1 MMPRAMTMAGLLLAA
16 VAATA
21 GCQTSQPPAM
31 PRIENPAPA
40 ATASPLETERYQLEE
55 EKRTLSE
62 DYSENI
68 DRIQRINAR
77 LIQINIELQ
86 RQTNPH
92 Y

>member
-1 MMPRAMTMAGLLLAA
+1 MTQRAMILACLLLA
-16 VAATA
+16 VLAAA
-21 GCQTSQPPAM
+21 GCKKKSTPPAM
-31 PRIENPAPA
+31 PQITYPAP
-40 ATASPLETERYQLEE
+40 TNPLEAERNQLEE

-77 LIQINIELQ
+77 LIQINIELR
-86 RQTNPH
+86 RQTNPL

>member
-1 MMPRAMTMAGLLLAA
+1 MTLRAMMLVALLL
-16 VAATA
+16 VAAP
-21 GCQTSQPPAM
+21 GCKKTTTPPPM
-31 PRIENPAPA
+31 PQHESPLPAVG
-40 ATASPLETERYQLEE
+40 ASPLETERHQLEE
-55 EKRTLSE
+55 EKRTLSQ

>member
-1 MMPRAMTMAGLLLAA
+1 MPLRPLLLVAVLLVALAA
-16 VAATA
+16 PGCKKTAT
-21 GCQTSQPPAM
+21 PPPM
-31 PRIENPAPA
+31 PQHESPMPA
-40 ATASPLETERYQLEE
+40 AGASPLETERYQLEE

>member
-1 MMPRAMTMAGLLLAA
+1 MTLRALMLVALLL
-16 VAATA
+16 VAAA
-21 GCQTSQPPAM
+21 APGCKKTITPPPM
-31 PRIENPAPA
+31 PQHESPMPA
-40 ATASPLETERYQLEE
+40 AGASPLETERYQLEE
-55 EKRTLSE
+55 EKRTLSQ
-62 DYSENI
+62 DYSDNI

>member
-1 MMPRAMTMAGLLLAA
+1 MLAVLLLVA
-16 VAATA
+16 VAAP
-21 GCQTSQPPAM
+21 GCKTKSTPPPM
-31 PRIENPAPA
+31 PQQDHLAPVPGS
-40 ATASPLETERYQLEE
+40 SPLETERYQLEE
-55 EKRTLSE
+55 EKRTLSA

>member
-1 MMPRAMTMAGLLLAA
+1 MKPRALLPACLLLAA
-16 VAATA
+16 VAATP
-21 GCQTSQPPAM
+21 GCQTQTPPAM
-31 PRIENPAPA
+31 PQIGNPLPA
-40 ATASPLETERYQLEE
+40 TGASPLETERYQLEE
-55 EKRTLSE
+55 EKRVLYE

>member
-1 MMPRAMTMAGLLLAA
+1 MTLRALTLACLLLAVVA
-16 VAATA
+16 VT
-21 GCQTSQPPAM
+21 GCKKKSTPPAM
-31 PRIENPAPA
+31 PQIEHPAP
-40 ATASPLETERYQLEE
+40 TNPLEAERNQLEE

-77 LIQINIELQ
+77 LIQINIQLQ
-86 RQTNPH
+86 RQANPL